1 MGQLTPAFFF
11 QQENCCQQSTKMRC
25 PPPTKAWSNIN
36 TCAGV
41 TASKWAAHLK
51 DRMMELYNT
60 SQNPFETCP
69 YPQESCQHATAKQKL
84 HQSTTVTLRLD
95 FIYYKMMNAP
105 NSTTIQQFS
114 ISAKAR
120 TPFHLANR
128 SYVVILNLYTYFKF
142 HINHIIT

>member
-1 MGQLTPAFFF
+1 MGQLIPAYFF

-41 TASKWAAHLK
+41 TAGTWAAHLK

-60 SQNPFETCP
+60 SQNSFETSP
-69 YPQESCQHATAKQKL
+69 YPQESCQHATAKQKF
-84 HQSTTVTLRLD
+84 HQSTTVALRLD

-120 TPFHLANR
+120 TPFHLANW
-128 SYVVILNLYTYFKF
+128 SYVVILNLYYTALQIP
-142 HINHIIT
+142 H